1 MTARYYTPADALLIS
16 FDQAMRTIF
25 GQPATTGRGN
35 PADHAAETDLSQTE
49 QREAARLMRVNHTG
63 EVCAQ
68 ALYQGQAITAR
79 DQTNREAL
87 QHAAYEEVEHLAW
100 TEKRVKEL
108 GGRTSLLNPVW
119 YAGSLAIGLGAGL
132 LGDKWN
138 LGFLEE
144 TEKQVTA
151 HLEEHLQG
159 LPEQDVKSRAVV
171 AQMRLDEMQ
180 HAEMAHDFGA
190 APLPLPV
197 KEMMKLTSKI
207 MTSISYRI

>member
-1 MTARYYTPADALLIS
+1 MLADKLIPHIDTVLRTLFAPAATSRPYPDAGLEEGELS
-16 FDQAMRTIF
+16 DAEKQ
-25 GQPATTGRGN
+25 
-35 PADHAAETDLSQTE
+35 HALG
-49 QREAARLMRVNHTG
+49 LMRVNHVG

-68 ALYQGQAITAR
+68 ALYQGQALTAR
-79 DQTNREAL
+79 DKTNREAL

-119 YAGSLAIGLGAGL
+119 YAGSLAIGVGAGL

-144 TEKQVTA
+144 TEHQVTA
-151 HLEEHLQG
+151 HLEEHLQD
-159 LPEQDVKSRAVV
+159 LPEKDVKSRAVV

-180 HAEMAHDFGA
+180 HAEMANHFGA

-197 KEMMKLTSKI
+197 KEMMKFTSKI
-207 MTSISYRI
+207 MTGISYRI

>member
-1 MTARYYTPADALLIS
+1 MAEKLIPHFDTVLRTLFAPAVSSRPYPDAGLEEGALS
-16 FDQAMRTIF
+16 DTEKQ
-25 GQPATTGRGN
+25 
-35 PADHAAETDLSQTE
+35 HALG
-49 QREAARLMRVNHTG
+49 LMRVNHVG

-68 ALYQGQAITAR
+68 ALYQGQALTAR
-79 DQTNREAL
+79 DKTNREAL
-87 QHAAYEEVEHLAW
+87 QHAADEEVEHLAW

-108 GGRTSLLNPVW
+108 GGRTSLLNPLW
-119 YAGSLAIGLGAGL
+119 YAGSLAIGVGAGL

-151 HLEEHLQG
+151 HLEAHLQG
-159 LPEQDVKSRAVV
+159 LPAQDVKSRAIV

-197 KEMMKLTSKI
+197 KEMMKLSSKV
-207 MTSISYRI
+207 MTAISYRI

>member
-1 MTARYYTPADALLIS
+1 MLLEKLIPQV
-16 FDQAMRTIF
+16 DVVLRTLLA
-25 GQPATTGRGN
+25 PATTSRPYPDAGLEEGELS
-35 PADHAAETDLSQTE
+35 ATEKQHALG
-49 QREAARLMRVNHTG
+49 LMRVNHVG

>member
-1 MTARYYTPADALLIS
+1 MLADKLIPHLDTVLRTLFAPAATSRPYPDAGLEEGGMSTAQKQHAL
-16 FDQAMRTIF
+16 
-25 GQPATTGRGN
+25 G
-35 PADHAAETDLSQTE
+35 
-49 QREAARLMRVNHTG
+49 LMRVNHVG

-68 ALYQGQAITAR
+68 ALYQGQALTAR
-79 DQTNREAL
+79 TPANREAL

-100 TEKRVKEL
+100 TAKRVHEL

-119 YAGSLAIGLGAGL
+119 YAGSLAIGIGAGL
-132 LGDKWN
+132 LGDKWS

-144 TEKQVTA
+144 TEHQVTA

-159 LPEQDVKSRAVV
+159 LPAEDTKSRAIV

-197 KEMMKLTSKI
+197 KEMMKLSSKI
-207 MTSISYRI
+207 MTTISYRL

>member
-1 MTARYYTPADALLIS
+1 MLAKKLIPHI
-16 FDQAMRTIF
+16 DTVLRTLF
-25 GQPATTGRGN
+25 APATTGRPYPDAGLEEGELSE
-35 PADHAAETDLSQTE
+35 AEKRHALG
-49 QREAARLMRVNHTG
+49 LMRVNHVG

-68 ALYQGQAITAR
+68 ALYQGQALTAR
-79 DQTNREAL
+79 DKSNREAL
-87 QHAAYEEVEHLAW
+87 QYAAYEEVEHLAW

-119 YAGSLAIGLGAGL
+119 YAGSLLIGLGAGL

-144 TEKQVTA
+144 TENQVTA
-151 HLEEHLQG
+151 HLEEHLEG
-159 LPEQDVKSRAVV
+159 LPEKDAKSRAIV

-180 HAEMAHDFGA
+180 HADMARNFGA

-207 MTSISYRI
+207 MTTISYRI

>member
-1 MTARYYTPADALLIS
+1 MAEKLIPHVDTVLRTLFAPAASTRPFPDAGLEEGEMS
-16 FDQAMRTIF
+16 D
-25 GQPATTGRGN
+25 
-35 PADHAAETDLSQTE
+35 ADKQHALG
-49 QREAARLMRVNHTG
+49 LMRVNHVG

-68 ALYQGQAITAR
+68 ALYQGQALTAR
-79 DQTNREAL
+79 SAENREAL

-108 GGRTSLLNPVW
+108 GGRTSVFNPLW
-119 YAGSLAIGLGAGL
+119 YAGSLTIGIGAGL

-144 TEKQVTA
+144 TEHQVTA
-151 HLEEHLQG
+151 HLEEHLEA
-159 LPEQDVKSRAVV
+159 LPPQDAKSRAIV

-180 HAEMAHDFGA
+180 HAEMANQFGA

-207 MTSISYRI
+207 MTSISYRL

>member
-1 MTARYYTPADALLIS
+1 MLADKLIPPFETVLRTLFAPAVSSRPYPDAGLEEGEMS
-16 FDQAMRTIF
+16 
-25 GQPATTGRGN
+25 
-35 PADHAAETDLSQTE
+35 AAEKQHALG
-49 QREAARLMRVNHTG
+49 LMRVNHVG

-68 ALYQGQAITAR
+68 ALYQGQALTAR
-79 DQTNREAL
+79 DQSNREAL

-119 YAGSLAIGLGAGL
+119 YAGSLAIGIGAGL

-159 LPEQDVKSRAVV
+159 LPEQDAKSRAIV

-190 APLPLPV
+190 TPLPLPV
-197 KEMMKLTSKI
+197 KELMKLSSKV
-207 MTSISYRI
+207 MTSISYRF

>member
-1 MTARYYTPADALLIS
+1 MLFEKLIPQV
-16 FDQAMRTIF
+16 DVVLRTLF
-25 GQPATTGRGN
+25 APATTTRSYPDAGLEEGELT
-35 PADHAAETDLSQTE
+35 AAEKQHALG
-49 QREAARLMRVNHTG
+49 LMRVNHVG

-79 DQTNREAL
+79 DKTNREAL

-108 GGRTSLLNPVW
+108 GGRTSLLNPIW
-119 YAGSLAIGLGAGL
+119 YAGSLAVGLGAGL

-144 TEKQVTA
+144 TEHQVTA
-151 HLEEHLQG
+151 HLEEHLED
-159 LPEQDVKSRAVV
+159 LPENDIKSRAVV
-171 AQMRLDEMQ
+171 TQMRLDEMK
-180 HAEMAHDFGA
+180 HAEMAHQFGA

-197 KEMMKLTSKI
+197 KEMMKLTSKV
-207 MTSISYRI
+207 MTSISYRL